1 MKTPP
6 RGSKS
11 DPLGGVSHLDVE
23 PVISGNQE
31 VWINRGDAPDD
42 ANVLVTLSNHEGER
56 TVLVTPNKI
65 VESSAKL
72 FVVTPPE
79 RVETKGGFSFSS
91 VKRVFSLAGYTLA
104 AVMISFSA
112 LSATGLVKA
121 RIVLTNSME
130 PSISPGDIVLTMN
143 PDRLKPE
150 VGKVVAYQAR
160 RFDGSEVGVF
170 SHRIIDGNETDGW
183 VVKGDNNPNPDTQK
197 PKNND
202 ILGIVFFV
210 IPLVG
215 KFLTKQALLVMA
227 PIAVAIWMG
236 VDALKGSDEDQ

>member
-11 DPLGGVSHLDVE
+11 DLPGGVSHLDVE
-23 PVISGNQE
+23 PVITGTNE
-31 VWINRGDAPDD
+31 VWINRGSAPDD
-42 ANVLVTLSNHEGER
+42 ANVLVTLSSHEGEQ
-56 TVLVTPNKI
+56 TVLVTPKHI

-79 RVETKGGFSFSS
+79 RVVTKGGIRI
-91 VKRVFSLAGYTLA
+91 VQIKRVFTLIGYSFA
-104 AVMISFSA
+104 AVLISFSA
-112 LSATGLVKA
+112 LSATGFVKA
-121 RIVLTNSME
+121 RIVLTNSMA

-143 PDRLKPE
+143 PDRLKPA
-150 VGKVVAYQAR
+150 VGKVAAYQAR

-170 SHRIIDGNETDGW
+170 SHRIIDGNGTDGW
-183 VVKGDNNPNPDTQK
+183 VMKGDNNPSPDTQK

-227 PIAVAIWMG
+227 PIGVAIWMG
-236 VDALKGSDEDQ
+236 IDSLKGKDEEE

>member
-31 VWINRGDAPDD
+31 VWINRFDAPDD

-56 TVLVTPNKI
+56 TVLVTPDKI

-91 VKRVFSLAGYTLA
+91 VKKVLSLAGYTLA

-170 SHRIIDGNETDGW
+170 SHRIIDGNGTDGW
-183 VVKGDNNPNPDTQK
+183 VVKGDNNPNPDTQQPK
-197 PKNND
+197 IPDITGVVVFVIPIIGRFLTPRALLITVPLIFGLWLILDALKNND
-202 ILGIVFFV
+202 
-210 IPLVG
+210 
-215 KFLTKQALLVMA
+215 
-227 PIAVAIWMG
+227 
-236 VDALKGSDEDQ
+236 